1 MAFKSFFRIL
11 IQSSNS
17 TKVLMENIEEYV
29 GYTESYLKKTPP
41 ILFENQINQT
51 LATLSQPIPTLAQQ
65 MSAWMMTIRSERK
78 VLDFEM
84 KQKTKD
90 LLKTIKLD
98 DVIDFYKRVTLVFYL
113 KSACKINFH
122 NSQDQAVFYV
132 FSPGVGET
140 GYAITCLTVAPI
152 GYTSFWRVNA
162 L

>member
-1 MAFKSFFRIL
+1 MPLNLKFFFRIL

-98 DVIDFYKRVTLVFYL
+98 DVIDFYKRVTLIFL
-113 KSACKINFH
+113 IK
-122 NSQDQAVFYV
+122 
-132 FSPGVGET
+132 ER
-140 GYAITCLTVAPI
+140 L
-152 GYTSFWRVNA
+152 
-162 L
+162 